1 MCLNHACQKS
11 NFKALT
17 FQNGK
22 SYSLPINIHDL
33 HWENVESYKAF
44 FFFFFLGTVGNT
56 TARTVNKA
64 RPTGV
69 LPYFIS
75 DES

>member
-1 MCLNHACQKS
+1 MWLNHACQKS
-11 NFKALT
+11 NFIALT

-33 HWENVESYKAF
+33 HWEYVESYKAF
-44 FFFFFLGTVGNT
+44 YFFGAVGNT

-64 RPTGV
+64 RPTSV
-69 LPYFIS
+69 FALFYFIS